1 MTTLKDTVLK
11 KQYFLRELAGSGGM
25 AVVYKAW
32 DQSRMATLAI
42 KVLNPSLAGDHA
54 FLDHFRE
61 EARALAR
68 LQHPNIVRFY
78 SLERDGDTA
87 FIVMDY
93 IEGVT
98 LREEMRAG
106 GGQLPPQRILEIM
119 RGICAALNY
128 AHELGYI
135 HCDIKP
141 ANILINKNGTA
152 LVADFGIARLV
163 GGASAAAA
171 RGGTPGYM
179 SPEQI
184 RGETPT
190 RASDIYALG
199 VLLYELLSGGKRP
212 FSGQAAQIAG
222 NTAERIRWEQTHLS
236 PPSPRQYNPSI
247 SPDLEAIIL
256 QCLEMEPSRRFSSAQ
271 ALLVA
276 LEPSLIALSQ
286 KVETA
291 TRLSTQT
298 EGSARNDG
306 EGEAKTRKPNNIF
319 LWLVISGVAI
329 IPFVLILGKGG
340 APISP
345 VTPAPASP
353 ATTIPISP
361 PFSIRSYNAMLDAKA
376 QPVWYTE
383 NNIEWPTQP
392 GHYYWDLEFPA
403 NAPLLLFMGW
413 CALDQETLDANWLLM
428 DYKITIDGYEISD
441 SYLSDFPTRSG
452 DLFCYGKK
460 GILDGWSKGKHTYI
474 EIQHIEK
481 TLFDGTDTYAAGNYT
496 FEFTV
501 DVK

>member
-1 MTTLKDTVLK
+1 VGLEA
-11 KQYFLRELAGSGGM
+11 ELQFIMIQKIVFPAIFRPL
-25 AVVYKAW
+25 AV
-32 DQSRMATLAI
+32 
-42 KVLNPSLAGDHA
+42 KVLNPSLAGDYA

-141 ANILINKNGTA
+141 ANILINQNGAA
-152 LVADFGIARLV
+152 LVADFGIARLA

-184 RGETPT
+184 RGEPPT

-199 VLLYELLSGGKRP
+199 VLLFELLSGGKRP
-212 FSGQAAQIAG
+212 FNGQAAQTAG

-247 SPDLEAIIL
+247 SPDLEAVIL
-256 QCLEMEPSRRFSSAQ
+256 KCLALEPPRRFSSVQ

-286 KVETA
+286 K
-291 TRLSTQT
+291 T
-298 EGSARNDG
+298 ENTSRFTEQAEVPARSVSKR
-306 EGEAKTRKPNNIF
+306 EPQSRKSQNIF
-319 LWLVISGVAI
+319 LWLVVSGVAI
-329 IPFVLILGKGG
+329 ILFVLILGEGRR
-340 APISP
+340 PLSP
-345 VTPAPASP
+345 GSSEPNL
-353 ATTIPISP
+353 P
-361 PFSIRSYNAMLDAKA
+361 PFSVRTYNALLDSDKKR
-376 QPVWYTE
+376 VWYRTS
-383 NNIEWPTQP
+383 IEWPTQP
-392 GHYYWDLEFPA
+392 GHYYWDVDFPA
-403 NAPLLLFMGW
+403 DTPVLLYMGW

-481 TLFDGTDTYAAGNYT
+481 TLFDGTDTYAAGDYT

>member
-106 GGQLPPQRILEIM
+106 GGQLQPQRILEIM

-141 ANILINKNGTA
+141 ANILINQNGAA
-152 LVADFGIARLV
+152 LVADFGIARLA

-184 RGETPT
+184 RGEPPT

-199 VLLYELLSGGKRP
+199 VLLFELLSGGKRP
-212 FSGQAAQIAG
+212 FNGQAAQTAG

-247 SPDLEAIIL
+247 SPDLEAVIL
-256 QCLEMEPSRRFSSAQ
+256 KCLEMEASRRFSSVQ
-271 ALLVA
+271 ALLAA
-276 LEPSLIALSQ
+276 LEQPLIALNQ
-286 KVETA
+286 KAENTSRFAGQAEVPA
-291 TRLSTQT
+291 RSV
-298 EGSARNDG
+298 SAR
-306 EGEAKTRKPNNIF
+306 EPQSRKSKHIL
-319 LWLVISGVAI
+319 LWLVVSGVVI
-329 IPFVLILGKGG
+329 ILFVLILGGG
-340 APISP
+340 RLPLSP
-345 VTPAPASP
+345 GSSEPNP
-353 ATTIPISP
+353 P
-361 PFSIRSYNAMLDAKA
+361 PFSVRAYNALLDSDK
-376 QPVWYTE
+376 QRVWYRTS
-383 NNIEWPTQP
+383 IEWPTQP
-392 GHYYWDLEFPA
+392 GHYYWDVDFPA
-403 NAPLLLFMGW
+403 DTPVLLYMGW

-460 GILDGWSKGKHTYI
+460 GILEGWSKGKHTYI

-481 TLFDGTDTYAAGNYT
+481 TLFDGTDTYAAGDYT

>member
-42 KVLNPSLAGDHA
+42 KVLNPNLAGDYA

-106 GGQLPPQRILEIM
+106 GGQLLPQRILEIM

-141 ANILINKNGTA
+141 ANILINQNGTA
-152 LVADFGIARLV
+152 LVADFGIARLA
-163 GGASAAAA
+163 GGASAVTA

-199 VLLYELLSGGKRP
+199 VLLYEILSGGKRP

-247 SPDLEAIIL
+247 SPDLEAVIL
-256 QCLEMEPSRRFSSAQ
+256 QCLEMEASRRFSSAQ

-276 LEPSLIALSQ
+276 LEPSLIAFSQ
-286 KVETA
+286 KAETTSPVA
-291 TRLSTQT
+291 AQVKVPARGINIGETQSRKSKNILS
-298 EGSARNDG
+298 
-306 EGEAKTRKPNNIF
+306 
-319 LWLVISGVAI
+319 WLAVSGMVIILS
-329 IPFVLILGKGG
+329 VLILGGG
-340 APISP
+340 RLPLSP
-345 VTPAPASP
+345 GSSEPN
-353 ATTIPISP
+353 SP
-361 PFSIRSYNAMLDAKA
+361 PFSVRTYNAMLDSDK
-376 QPVWYTE
+376 QRVWYRTS
-383 NNIEWPTQP
+383 IEWPTQP
-392 GHYYWDLEFPA
+392 EHYSWDVDFPA
-403 NAPLLLFMGW
+403 DTPVLLYLGW
-413 CALDQETLDANWLLM
+413 CAIDQETLDANWLLM
-428 DYKITIDGYEISD
+428 DYKITVDGYEISD
-441 SYLSDFPTRSG
+441 SYLSNFPTRSG

-460 GILDGWSKGKHTYI
+460 GILEGWSKGKHTYI
-474 EIQHIEK
+474 EIQQIEK
-481 TLFDGTDTYAAGNYT
+481 TLFDGTDTYAAGDYT

-501 DVK
+501 NVK

>member
-1 MTTLKDTVLK
+1 MPTLKDTVLK

-42 KVLNPSLAGDHA
+42 KVLNPSLAGDYA
-54 FLDHFRE
+54 FLDYFRE
-61 EARALAR
+61 EAKALAR

-106 GGQLPPQRILEIM
+106 GGQLLPQRILEIM

-128 AHELGYI
+128 AHKLGYI

-152 LVADFGIARLV
+152 LVADFGIARLA
-163 GGASAAAA
+163 GGSSPANA

-199 VLLYELLSGGKRP
+199 VLLFELLSGGKRP

-247 SPDLEAIIL
+247 SPDLEAVIL
-256 QCLEMEPSRRFSSAQ
+256 KCLDMEPTRRFSSVQ

-276 LEPSLIALSQ
+276 LEQPLIAFDQ
-286 KVETA
+286 KAEIASIPVAQAKIPARGFNISETQS
-291 TRLSTQT
+291 RKS
-298 EGSARNDG
+298 
-306 EGEAKTRKPNNIF
+306 KTTL
-319 LWLVISGVAI
+319 LWLVVSGVVI
-329 IPFVLILGKGG
+329 ILFALILG
-340 APISP
+340 ASRIPISP
-345 VTPAPASP
+345 ATPAPN
-353 ATTIPISP
+353 SP
-361 PFSIRSYNAMLDAKA
+361 PFSIRLYNAMLDSDI
-376 QPVWYTE
+376 QPVWYRTS
-383 NNIEWPTQP
+383 IEWPTQP
-392 GHYYWDLEFPA
+392 GHYYWDVEFSA
-403 NAPLLLFMGW
+403 NTPVLLYMGW
-413 CALDQETLDANWLLM
+413 CAIDQETLDANWLLM
-428 DYKITIDGYEISD
+428 DYKITVDGYEISD
-441 SYLSDFPTRSG
+441 SHLSDFPTRSG

-460 GILDGWSKGKHTYI
+460 GILEGWSKGKHTYI
-474 EIQHIEK
+474 EIQYIEK
-481 TLFDGTDTYAAGNYT
+481 TLFDGTDTYAAGYYT

-501 DVK
+501 NVK

>member
-1 MTTLKDTVLK
+1 MTPLKDTVLK

-42 KVLNPSLAGDHA
+42 KVLNPSLAGDYA

-98 LREEMRAG
+98 LREEMNAG

-152 LVADFGIARLV
+152 LVADFGIARLA
-163 GGASAAAA
+163 GGASAVTA

-184 RGETPT
+184 RGAPPT

-199 VLLYELLSGGKRP
+199 VLLFELLSGGKRP
-212 FSGQAAQIAG
+212 FNGQAAQIAG

-247 SPDLEAIIL
+247 SPDLEAVIL
-256 QCLEMEPSRRFSSAQ
+256 QCLEMEASRRFSSAQ
-271 ALLVA
+271 ALLAA
-276 LEPSLIALSQ
+276 LEQPLIALSQ
-286 KVETA
+286 KAENSSRFAEQAEVP
-291 TRLSTQT
+291 
-298 EGSARNDG
+298 ARSVNAR
-306 EGEAKTRKPNNIF
+306 EPQSRKSKHIL
-319 LWLVISGVAI
+319 LWPVVSGVVI
-329 IPFVLILGKGG
+329 ILFVLILGGG
-340 APISP
+340 RLPLSP
-345 VTPAPASP
+345 GSSEPNP
-353 ATTIPISP
+353 P
-361 PFSIRSYNAMLDAKA
+361 PFSVRTYNALLDSDK
-376 QPVWYTE
+376 QRVWYRTS
-383 NNIEWPTQP
+383 IEWPTQP
-392 GHYYWDLEFPA
+392 GHYYWDVEFPA
-403 NAPLLLFMGW
+403 NTPLLLYMGW
-413 CALDQETLDANWLLM
+413 CAIDQETLDANWLLM
-428 DYKITIDGYEISD
+428 DYKISIDGYEISD
-441 SYLSDFPTRSG
+441 SYLSNFPTRSG

-460 GILDGWSKGKHTYI
+460 GILEGWSKGKHTYI

-481 TLFDGTDTYAAGNYT
+481 TLFDGTDTYAAGDYT

-501 DVK
+501 NVK